1 MFKWD
6 DLRYWEISIN
16 LNSLASIYFHISEKT
31 VIFLPC
37 VLYGEVD
44 EMYTKMVGLP
54 VYSFFMARIRYRA
67 GRITKNNRDV
77 EASEPAFCIHPG
89 SGSH

>member
-16 LNSLASIYFHISEKT
+16 LNLLASIYFHISEKT

-37 VLYGEVD
+37 ILSSEVD
-44 EMYTKMVGLP
+44 AMYAKMVGLP
-54 VYSFFMARIRYRA
+54 VYSFCRA
-67 GRITKNNRDV
+67 GRNVHRMKR
-77 EASEPAFCIHPG
+77 F
-89 SGSH
+89 

>member
-16 LNSLASIYFHISEKT
+16 LNLLASIYFHILEKT

-37 VLYGEVD
+37 FLSGEVD

-54 VYSFFMARIRYRA
+54 VYSFYGA
-67 GRITKNNRDV
+67 GRDM
-77 EASEPAFCIHPG
+77 EASELACSIHLG
-89 SGSH
+89 SVSH